1 MPLYSCDMRPPLPGE
16 RAGFYERTLLD
27 LLGRGVLRR
36 DMRLLVVAAGET
48 DARVLAGLGFT
59 DVTLTNLDPD
69 PSGDD
74 SPFVWEHQDAEALSY
89 PDGAFEFALVSAG
102 LHHCSS
108 PHRALLE
115 LYRVVSGGLLALES
129 RDSLLMRAAV
139 ALGLA
144 DEYEVTAVV
153 AHRLRA
159 GGVRNSSLPNYV
171 YRWTEREVA
180 KTIASHAPH
189 ARHRL
194 LFFRELE
201 APASV
206 LDMRVNPLWGRAL
219 RLLEPAAAL
228 LTRLVPSQSNLFA
241 FAVLKPELPREL
253 QPWLELVD
261 GVPEPD
267 EAWIRARYSLP
278 GS

>member
-1 MPLYSCDMRPPLPGE
+1 MRPPSSGE

-48 DARVLAGLGFT
+48 DARVLASLGFT
-59 DVTLTNLDPD
+59 DVTLTNLEPD
-69 PSGDD
+69 PSESD

-89 PDGAFEFALVSAG
+89 PDEVFEFALVSAG
-102 LHHCSS
+102 LHHCRS

-115 LYRVVSGGLLALES
+115 LYRVVSDGLLALES

-153 AHRLRA
+153 AHGLRA

-171 YRWTEREVA
+171 YRWTEREVR

-219 RLLEPAAAL
+219 RLFEPAAAL

-241 FAVLKPELPREL
+241 FAVLKPELPQGL

-267 EAWIRARYSLP
+267 EGWIRARYSLQA
-278 GS
+278 S